1 MALELCI
8 FFATLP
14 LALALRPWRLLAGGA
29 LLSPLLGSLVILPW
43 LWALPRL
50 HTTMPLPLQLSGACA
65 VTLMFGWPL
74 AVPVL
79 TAVALLSGLLA
90 PAAKAARLVA
100 PQFQC
105 TGSAEKRVPA
115 GFDHRGGVAL
125 GDDRRAFDG
134 GPGCQRLA
142 HEQARL
148 PPLAGV
154 HGHGGVGGRPVR
166 PNDVDLRWV
175 GAMLFKNGVI
185 EESGLGAA
193 VLNLVLAMNHRK
205 DRYIAS

>member
-90 PAAKAARLVA
+90 PAAWEVLVG
-100 PQFQC
+100 QLVWQ
-105 TGSAEKRVPA
+105 GLVPA
-115 GFDHRGGVAL
+115 TLAL
-125 GDDRRAFDG
+125 
-134 GPGCQRLA
+134 
-142 HEQARL
+142 
-148 PPLAGV
+148 
-154 HGHGGVGGRPVR
+154 GVGGVLRRWIGTYPFVFILGRAFVGTALCTFVAGSLSQWVDCELVYWDAGLSLVAHWLMAWGDAVMTGMLAAIFVAFRPQWLATWS
-166 PNDVDLRWV
+166 DVLY
-175 GAMLFKNGVI
+175 LK
-185 EESGLGAA
+185 
-193 VLNLVLAMNHRK
+193 H
-205 DRYIAS
+205 